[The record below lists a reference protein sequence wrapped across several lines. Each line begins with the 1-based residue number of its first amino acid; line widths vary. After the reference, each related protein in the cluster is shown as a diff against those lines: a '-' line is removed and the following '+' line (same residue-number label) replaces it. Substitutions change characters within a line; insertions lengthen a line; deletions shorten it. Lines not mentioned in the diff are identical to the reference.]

1 MLRRVQQ
8 RLHHL
13 DALRAAAMLLGIVL
27 HASLAYTGGPWMV
40 RDEGHWTFAV
50 ANFAIHGF
58 RMPLFFLLSG
68 FFTALLWKR
77 HGIGGMLR
85 NRAARIAL
93 PLVLALFT
101 IVPLIW
107 IVAIVA
113 GAEQGGEDAPPAG
126 DGAAPPHPLAIM
138 AWMALRFPLFGHL
151 WFLWY
156 LCWLVLGFALVAWF
170 AKRTPLAARL
180 GRLTRPSAA
189 TRLFLSSAG
198 ALVWLV
204 PITAVSFA
212 CMDWTRA
219 EPGFGPDTSAA
230 LVPMP
235 GILLHYA
242 IFFAAGALF
251 HEIPD
256 ALDGFSRRWII
267 AAVAALAIFPIA
279 TSFAYGAPW
288 TRAILPSALFHSVL
302 AWTGQALYAWLMCIA
317 CIGLFARFASEER
330 PAVRYLADS
339 AYWLY
344 LVHLPLVV
352 AGQAMLKPLDWPSAL
367 KFAVLTVAS
376 TVLLLASYHWCVRR
390 TWIGVLL
397 NGRRA
402 VRGGP
407 SS

>member
-1 MLRRVQQ
+1 MQQ

-13 DALRAAAMLLGIVL
+13 DALRAVAMLLGILL

-68 FFTALLWKR
+68 FFTALLWR
-77 HGIGGMLR
+77 RYGIGGMLK
-85 NRAARIAL
+85 NRATRIAL
-93 PLVLALFT
+93 PLVIALFT
-101 IVPLIW
+101 IVPFIW

-113 GAEQGGEDAPPAG
+113 GAEQGGEDAPPRGEG
-126 DGAAPPHPLAIM
+126 DAPPHPLAL
-138 AWMALRFPLFGHL
+138 AVWFLLRFPLFAHL

-156 LCWLVLGFALVAWF
+156 LCWLVAGFACVAWC
-170 AKRTPLAARL
+170 AERTPIAALR
-180 GRLTRPSAA
+180 GRRKAPSAA
-189 TRLFLSSAG
+189 ARFLVASGG
-198 ALVWLV
+198 ALLWLV
-204 PITAVSFA
+204 PITAFSFA

-256 ALDGFSRRWII
+256 ALAGFSRRWII
-267 AAVAALAIFPIA
+267 AAVAALALFPIA
-279 TSFAYGAPW
+279 TGFAYGVPW
-288 TRAILPSALFHSVL
+288 TRAVMPFAPVHSAL
-302 AWTGQALYAWLMCIA
+302 AWTGQALYAWLACIA
-317 CIGLFARFASEER
+317 FIGLFARFSSRER
-330 PAVRYLADS
+330 PSVRYLADS

-352 AGQAMLKPLDWPSAL
+352 AGQALLKPLGWPSAV
-367 KFAVLTVAS
+367 KFTVLMVAS
-376 TVLLLASYHWCVRR
+376 TMLLLASYHWCVRR

-402 VRGGP
+402 PEGAP
-407 SS
+407 TS